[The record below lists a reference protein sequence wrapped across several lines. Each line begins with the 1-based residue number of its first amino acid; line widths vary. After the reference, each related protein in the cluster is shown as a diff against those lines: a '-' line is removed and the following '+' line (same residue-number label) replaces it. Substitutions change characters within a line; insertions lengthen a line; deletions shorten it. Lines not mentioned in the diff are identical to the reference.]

1 MIETSYQ
8 VAQTLVHE
16 LEKGQKNN
24 FSVAIGPVAERISE
38 LPASFEITQM
48 ILETASSLKE
58 QIISYEDLIQ
68 EAKLPVDSVFYFDL
82 SLDLSSLSKNE
93 VSKYIEH
100 LTKPQGTPTRTRLYR
115 LFVLTKLLQHVCL
128 KEKKIPQEM
137 VHCTSTSQRLAISTD
152 DSLYRSTVYMFISF
166 LTALPSQP
174 SRNKYQPILNHALDF
189 IKENFTDPDISLTWV
204 AQQVALSPSHFST
217 IFSQS
222 FNQTFIDYLTEQ
234 RIELAKNYCSN
245 QTIVFQILLL
255 KLVIMTLTIS
265 VIYLRK
271 NKGFLQKNIGH
282 NFSLKT
288 KITNKRNPYNDT
300 LSICN

>member
-1 MIETSYQ
+1 M
-8 VAQTLVHE
+8 
-16 LEKGQKNN
+16 
-24 FSVAIGPVAERISE
+24 
-38 LPASFEITQM
+38 
-48 ILETASSLKE
+48 
-58 QIISYEDLIQ
+58 
-68 EAKLPVDSVFYFDL
+68 
-82 SLDLSSLSKNE
+82 
-93 VSKYIEH
+93 
-100 LTKPQGTPTRTRLYR
+100 TKPQGTPTRTRLYR

-137 VHCTSTSQRLAISTD
+137 VHCTSTSQRLAISAD

-189 IKENFTDPDISLTWV
+189 IKENFTDPDMSLTWV

-234 RIELAKNYCSN
+234 RIELAKKLLQQSDYRISDIAFEIGYNDPNYFS
-245 QTIVFQILLL
+245 
-255 KLVIMTLTIS
+255 
-265 VIYLRK
+265 YLFKK

-282 NFSLKT
+282 SFSLKT

-300 LSICN
+300 LSICNKKRQNISKLKTAFKLFCLFNL

>member
-1 MIETSYQ
+1 
-8 VAQTLVHE
+8 
-16 LEKGQKNN
+16 
-24 FSVAIGPVAERISE
+24 
-38 LPASFEITQM
+38 M
-48 ILETASSLKE
+48 ILETASSLKD
-58 QIISYEDLIQ
+58 QIISYEDLIK

-100 LTKPQGTPTRTRLYR
+100 LTKPQGTPIRTRLYR
-115 LFVLTKLLQHVCL
+115 LFVLTKLLQHVRL
-128 KEKKIPQEM
+128 KEKEIPQEM
-137 VHCTSTSQRLAISTD
+137 VHCTATSQRLAISAD
-152 DSLYRSTVYMFISF
+152 DSLYRSTVSMFISF

-174 SRNKYQPILNHALDF
+174 SKNKYQPILNHALDF
-189 IKENFTDPDISLTWV
+189 IKENFTDPDMSLTWV

-245 QTIVFQILLL
+245 QTIVSQILLL
-255 KLVIMTLTIS
+255 RLVIMTLTIS

-271 NKGFLQKNIGH
+271 NKGFPQKNIGH
-282 NFSLKT
+282 SFSLKT
-288 KITNKRNPYNDT
+288 KINNK
-300 LSICN
+300 

>member
-38 LPASFEITQM
+38 LPTSFEITQM
-48 ILETASSLKE
+48 ILETASSLKD
-58 QIISYEDLIQ
+58 QIISYEDLIK

-100 LTKPQGTPTRTRLYR
+100 LTKPQGTPIRTRLYR
-115 LFVLTKLLQHVCL
+115 LFVLTKLLQHVRL
-128 KEKKIPQEM
+128 KEKEIPQEM
-137 VHCTSTSQRLAISTD
+137 VHCTATSQRLAISAD

-174 SRNKYQPILNHALDF
+174 SKNKYQPILNHALDF
-189 IKENFTDPDISLTWV
+189 IKENFTDPDMSLTWV
-204 AQQVALSPSHFST
+204 AQQVALSP
-217 IFSQS
+217 
-222 FNQTFIDYLTEQ
+222 L
-234 RIELAKNYCSN
+234 
-245 QTIVFQILLL
+245 
-255 KLVIMTLTIS
+255 IS
-265 VIYLRK
+265 VRF
-271 NKGFLQKNIGH
+271 FLNR
-282 NFSLKT
+282 LT
-288 KITNKRNPYNDT
+288 KHS
-300 LSICN
+300 SII